1 MRYIVGL
8 LGAVGGSWVMWQT
21 DFTLSGVAIF
31 VIGVGLLGYA
41 LHDDLAAW
49 FAMWMLRRDKRK
61 MQSVLEYEFEEY
73 DGVSVASDGYA
84 ELGAS
89 ERRRIIDRIKRL

>member
-8 LGAVGGSWVMWQT
+8 IGAVGGFWAMWQT
-21 DFTLSGVAIF
+21 EFGVAIF
-31 VIGVGLLGYA
+31 MVGVAWLGYA
-41 LHDDLAAW
+41 LQDDLMAW
-49 FAMWMLRRDKRK
+49 FAVWRLRRDKAK
-61 MQSVLEYEFEEY
+61 MQSALEYEFEEY
-73 DGVSVASDGYA
+73 KGVSVASDDYA